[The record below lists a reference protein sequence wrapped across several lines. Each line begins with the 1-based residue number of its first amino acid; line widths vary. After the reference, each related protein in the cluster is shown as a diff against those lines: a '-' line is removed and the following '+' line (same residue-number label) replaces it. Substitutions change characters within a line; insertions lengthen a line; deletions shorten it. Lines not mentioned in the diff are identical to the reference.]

1 MKIALLGSAYPL
13 RGGLSSYNERL
24 ARQFQN
30 EGNEVKI
37 FTFSLQYPSIFFP
50 GKTQFSDSPKPNDL
64 KIEACLNS
72 INPISW
78 LWVAIKIMRY
88 APDILLIKYWLPFMG
103 PCLGT
108 VARLLAFFT
117 KTKVITI
124 IDNMIPHEKRP
135 GDNLFTSYYVGGSHA
150 FLAMSESVLKDIDVF
165 DKKKPRVLHPHP
177 LFDNFGAKVTKE
189 NACEM
194 LGLDPDLQYVLFF
207 GFIRAYKGLDLLMK
221 AIHLLGDDLPDL
233 RVLVAGEFYDN
244 EKTYKDLEVELS
256 IQKRLLWHNNFISD
270 ENVCKYFGVADL
282 VVQPYKTATQSGVTQ
297 IAYHFD
303 KPMIVTNVGGLP
315 ELVPDGKVG
324 FVAEVDPESIAIAI
338 KRFFKEAD
346 QDLIVESIKKHK
358 LRFSWDSMY
367 NKILELYHQLS

>member
-1 MKIALLGSAYPL
+1 LKIALLGSAYPL

-37 FTFSLQYPSIFFP
+37 FTFSLQYPSMFFP
-50 GKTQFSDSPKPNDL
+50 GKTQFSDSPQPKDL
-64 KIEACLNS
+64 NIEECLNS

-78 LWVAIKIMRY
+78 LWVAVKIIRY

-124 IDNMIPHEKRP
+124 IDNMIPHEKRL

-165 DKKKPRVLHPHP
+165 DKKKPRILHPHP

-207 GFIRAYKGLDLLMK
+207 GFIREYKGLDLLLK
-221 AIHLLGDDLPDL
+221 ATHLLGDDLPDL

-244 EKTYKDLEVELS
+244 EKTYKDLEAELS
-256 IQKRLLWHNNFISD
+256 IQKRLVWHNNFISD
-270 ENVCKYFGVADL
+270 EDVCKYFGLADL

-303 KPMIVTNVGGLP
+303 KPMVVTNVGGLP

-324 FVAEVDPESIAIAI
+324 FVAEVDPASIAVAI

-346 QDLIVESIKKHK
+346 QDFIVEYIKKHK
-358 LRFSWDSMY
+358 VRFSWDSMY

>member
-50 GKTQFSDSPKPNDL
+50 GKTQFSDSPPPTDL
-64 KIEACLNS
+64 KIEECLNS

-124 IDNMIPHEKRP
+124 IDNMIPHEKRL

-165 DKKKPRVLHPHP
+165 DKKKPRTLHPHP

-194 LGLDPDLQYVLFF
+194 LGLDPELKYVLFF

-244 EKTYKDLEVELS
+244 EKTYKDLEAELS
-256 IQKRLLWHNNFISD
+256 IQKRLVWHNNFISD
-270 ENVCKYFGVADL
+270 EDVCKYFGVADL

-324 FVAEVDPESIAIAI
+324 FVAEVDPESIAVAI

-346 QDLIVESIKKHK
+346 QGFIVESIKKHK